1 MENIYNIV
9 ITPPQRKNHN
19 QNNTRIKE
27 SGVTKLLG
35 SKIES
40 NRSVKTI
47 SEVSHELNLLQIH
60 KFESSVKKL
69 EIRLGKC

>member
-1 MENIYNIV
+1 MENIYNIL

-35 SKIES
+35 SKIEL

-47 SEVSHELNLLQIH
+47 SE
-60 KFESSVKKL
+60 FESSVKKL